1 MMLFMPTFR
10 WAKTVRISDLLVGV
24 AALSVSEDLH
34 LLPLLHREPPG
45 HCKNLLAFLTR
56 STKLKNPMGHLLCLG
71 PCHAQDLRLG
81 VLAVDLPGQVNF
93 ALSTPLRAATGR

>member
-1 MMLFMPTFR
+1 MTMMLFMPTFR
-10 WAKTVRISDLLVGV
+10 WAKTVRISDLHAHTELR
-24 AALSVSEDLH
+24 AASLRASA
-34 LLPLLHREPPG
+34 
-45 HCKNLLAFLTR
+45 CKNLLAFLTR